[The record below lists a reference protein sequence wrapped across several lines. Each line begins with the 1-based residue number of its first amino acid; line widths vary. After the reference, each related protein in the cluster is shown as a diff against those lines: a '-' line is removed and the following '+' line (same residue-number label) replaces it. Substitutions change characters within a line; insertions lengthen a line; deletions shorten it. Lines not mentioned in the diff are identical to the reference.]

1 MIRTIVVILIAV
13 AILSAS
19 ATPGK
24 CEDSQAPQAGAELG
38 KKGGEDKAADGD
50 SSPKGRSRKKESP
63 DKDTKQKPA
72 NADDPK
78 K

>member
-1 MIRTIVVILIAV
+1 MIRTIVVILIAAV
-13 AILSAS
+13 ILSAS
-19 ATPGK
+19 AMPGK
-24 CEDSQAPQAGAELG
+24 CEDTQEQPAGAALG

-50 SSPKGRSRKKESP
+50 ASPKGRSRKKESP